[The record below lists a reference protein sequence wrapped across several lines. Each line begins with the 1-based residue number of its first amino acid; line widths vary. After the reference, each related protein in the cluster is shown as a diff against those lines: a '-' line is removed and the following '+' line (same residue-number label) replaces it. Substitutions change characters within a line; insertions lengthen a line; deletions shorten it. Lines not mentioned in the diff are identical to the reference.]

1 MEFRRV
7 LFRSYRLSALG
18 PVSFPGRLERAIR
31 LSADA
36 GLPHDPFRAPAGGR
50 RLVDAAAIGEG
61 ATRRLARERATA
73 LYAARLLMSP
83 SSAGPLRVPV
93 RSEEHTSEL
102 QSLMRIS
109 YAVFCLKK
117 KNNE

>member
-1 MEFRRV
+1 MRISDWSSDVCSSDLGRA
-7 LFRSYRLSALG
+7 LCRSQPARYRLSALG
-18 PVSFPGRLERAIR
+18 PVPCPGRLERAIR

-73 LYAARLLMSP
+73 LYAARQIGR
-83 SSAGPLRVPV
+83 AHV
-93 RSEEHTSEL
+93 
-102 QSLMRIS
+102 
-109 YAVFCLKK
+109 
-117 KNNE
+117 

>member
-1 MEFRRV
+1 MGCGAARLGRA
-7 LFRSYRLSALG
+7 LCRSQPARYRLSALG
-18 PVSFPGRLERAIR
+18 PVPCPGRLERAIR

-83 SSAGPLRVPV
+83 SSSGPQNGRAECRAEGSRYV
-93 RSEEHTSEL
+93 
-102 QSLMRIS
+102 
-109 YAVFCLKK
+109 
-117 KNNE
+117 

>member
-1 MEFRRV
+1 MGCGAARLGRA
-7 LFRSYRLSALG
+7 LCRSQPARYRLSALG
-18 PVSFPGRLERAIR
+18 PVPCPGRLERAIR

-83 SSAGPLRVPV
+83 SYAGPLRV
-93 RSEEHTSEL
+93 RSEERRVGKECV
-102 QSLMRIS
+102 RKCR
-109 YAVFCLKK
+109 YRWWP
-117 KNNE
+117 

>member
-1 MEFRRV
+1 MRISDWSSDV
-7 LFRSYRLSALG
+7 CSSDL
-18 PVSFPGRLERAIR
+18 PGRLERAIR

-50 RLVDAAAIGEG
+50 RFVDAAAIGEG

-73 LYAARLLMSP
+73 LYAARPLMSP

-93 RSEEHTSEL
+93 HSVDDRCTLSV
-102 QSLMRIS
+102 SLPSRQ
-109 YAVFCLKK
+109 VVPPPLPTPGT
-117 KNNE
+117 